1 MVVMGQLGTVRLKA
15 VLAEGGRVDLRE
27 VQVLRD
33 RSLMFA
39 LRVDAGTFQMWQGQ
53 SAEWVRS
60 KNVPYSDVA
69 ALATWA
75 TDCVL
80 VAVASGEDPD
90 THVFSAG
97 HWPQLIVRGDVPR
110 E

>member
-1 MVVMGQLGTVRLKA
+1 M
-15 VLAEGGRVDLRE
+15 GRVDLRE

-53 SAEWVRS
+53 TAEWVRS

-69 ALATWA
+69 ALTTWA

-80 VAVASGEDPD
+80 VAVASGEDPE